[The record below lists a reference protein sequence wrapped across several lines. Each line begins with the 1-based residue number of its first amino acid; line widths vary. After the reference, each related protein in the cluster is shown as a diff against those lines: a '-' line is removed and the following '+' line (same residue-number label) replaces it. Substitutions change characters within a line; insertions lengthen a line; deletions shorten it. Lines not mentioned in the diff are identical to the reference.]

1 MRYVNGKTG
10 EKMEALDKQ
19 FGITDA
25 GSTVEAEIRA
35 GITTFLTMAYILL
48 VNPSMLA
55 GTGIGFENALFA
67 TAIAAFVGCTV
78 MGLWANLPFALA
90 PGMGLNAYFTFA
102 VVGAMGV
109 AWEVALAAVFIEGLI
124 FLVISLPQVGW
135 RTEMI
140 NSIPTDLKIAT
151 GAGIGMF
158 LALIGLEETGI
169 VVNNGVTLVD
179 LGAHASWTHQSGE
192 LIALV
197 GLIAIAGM
205 MARGMNGAIIYG
217 IAGMSVLAW
226 IMGTDAIGMPVTDPY
241 NMLGNADMVVV
252 YGNDAVEAVPHWA
265 CAADWWMVPEG
276 ASHGTSVTWDDG
288 TEVCLYAATDV
299 SVIVN
304 AAAGWGDPVAI
315 APEIG
320 FGEGKMFSTEAL
332 TATGAVGSALSALGD
347 IGSDGGTSIGDFI
360 LIMIAFMFVDIFD
373 TAGTLYSVGRA
384 AGYVD
389 ENDELQNS
397 DEAFMSDAAA
407 TIVGAMVGT
416 STTTTYIESAAG
428 VEEGGKT
435 GLTAVTVGVLMLSGL
450 FMSGLF
456 KAIPQFAMATA
467 LVVVGALMMKQVAD
481 IDWGNSE
488 IAIPA
493 FLTMVLMPFTFS
505 IADGIAWGIISYVA
519 IQMIAGKAKDINVV
533 MWTLFAL
540 MSMFYLGPGEHTTF
554 EWIVS
559 TIGL

>member
-1 MRYVNGKTG
+1 
-10 EKMEALDKQ
+10 MEALDKQ

-55 GTGIGFENALFA
+55 GTGIGFDNALFA

-109 AWEVALAAVFIEGLI
+109 AWQVALAAVFVEGII
-124 FLVISLPQVGW
+124 FMIISLPQIGW

-192 LIALV
+192 LLALV
-197 GLIAIAGM
+197 GLIAMAGM

-217 IAGMSVLAW
+217 IAGMSIVAW
-226 IMGTDAIGMPVTDPY
+226 AMGEMSMPVSDPY
-241 NMLGNADMVVV
+241 NALGNADMVVV
-252 YGNDAVEAVPHWA
+252 YSNDVITSTPHWGCEWWNGPDATSGVWDETLGA
-265 CAADWWMVPEG
+265 CV
-276 ASHGTSVTWDDG
+276 
-288 TEVCLYAATDV
+288 YAATDV
-299 SVIVN
+299 TVFVN
-304 AAAGWGDPVAI
+304 AAAGWGSDTVA
-315 APEIG
+315 APALGDIL
-320 FGEGKMFSTEAL
+320 TTDAL
-332 TATGAVGSALSALGD
+332 TATGAVGAAIMDGFGD
-347 IGSDGGTSIGDFI
+347 IGAEGGTSIGDFI

-407 TIVGAMVGT
+407 TIVGALVGT

-450 FMSGLF
+450 FLSGLF

-481 IDWGNSE
+481 IDWGNQE

-519 IQMIAGKAKDINVV
+519 IQLMVGKAKDVNVV

-554 EWIVS
+554 EWIVDA
-559 TIGL
+559 IGL

>member
-1 MRYVNGKTG
+1 
-10 EKMEALDKQ
+10 
-19 FGITDA
+19 
-25 GSTVEAEIRA
+25 
-35 GITTFLTMAYILL
+35 
-48 VNPSMLA
+48 
-55 GTGIGFENALFA
+55 
-67 TAIAAFVGCTV
+67 
-78 MGLWANLPFALA
+78 
-90 PGMGLNAYFTFA
+90 MGLNAYFTFA

-109 AWEVALAAVFIEGLI
+109 AWEVALAAVLIEGII
-124 FLVISLPQVGW
+124 FMIISLPQIGW

-192 LIALV
+192 LLALV
-197 GLIAIAGM
+197 GLIAMAGM

-217 IAGMSVLAW
+217 IAGMSIVAW
-226 IMGTDAIGMPVTDPY
+226 AMGAMDMPVSDPY

-252 YGNDAVEAVPHWA
+252 YSNDVITSTPHWGCEWWNGPDATSGVWDEAMGA
-265 CAADWWMVPEG
+265 CV
-276 ASHGTSVTWDDG
+276 
-288 TEVCLYAATDV
+288 YAATDV

-304 AAAGWGDPVAI
+304 AASGWGSDTVA
-315 APEIG
+315 APALGDIL
-320 FGEGKMFSTEAL
+320 TTDAL
-332 TATGAVGSALSALGD
+332 TATGAVGAAVMDGLGA
-347 IGSDGGTSIGDFI
+347 IGSGEGQTSIGDFI

-407 TIVGAMVGT
+407 TIVGALVGT

-450 FMSGLF
+450 FLSGLF
-456 KAIPQFAMATA
+456 QAIPQFAMATA

-488 IAIPA
+488 IAVPA

-519 IQMIAGKAKDINVV
+519 IQIIVGKAKDVNVV

-554 EWIVS
+554 EFIVDA
-559 TIGL
+559 IGL